1 MLINKKGM
9 AMPLVLMTLLVLSIL
24 GVSLLQYSVAD
35 NKQVA
40 MDKQQM
46 QAFYLAR
53 SGADA
58 VAQHILDNPGQAASL
73 INAGKSSPVY
83 LGEGSF
89 EVLVYGDPGSEILI
103 EATGTVNGVSQKATL
118 SVVRHNLFDVAL
130 AANDI
135 DIHGNAARI
144 YGNVVYKNRI
154 SVGPAV
160 IPSDWTATRNPDLFF
175 PPAIIPADS
184 GLSLIPVDGL
194 MEFSGRQKQTRN
206 ITVDS
211 RGTLISMNNKNH
223 ELNVHLGSSTHEDR
237 ILKVGTFR
245 LNGGDLT
252 LHGKG
257 RLLLFVNNFEGG
269 GNFKIAP
276 GADATIVVFVK
287 AGGSFNMNGT
297 PEFMGAIYAPEAP
310 VNLQGNVSFTGSIIA
325 DTITGG
331 GNVTVTYR
339 SLDTSE
345 LPILLFRRGRWR

>member
-1 MLINKKGM
+1 
-9 AMPLVLMTLLVLSIL
+9 MPLVLMTLLVLSIL

-130 AANDI
+130 AANNI
-135 DIHGNAARI
+135 DIHGGAANI
-144 YGNVVYKNRI
+144 YGNVMYKNTI
-154 SVGPAV
+154 SVASGV
-160 IPSDWTATRNPDLFF
+160 IPNPWRATQNQDLFF
-175 PPAIIPADS
+175 PPATFPSDS
-184 GLSLIPVDGL
+184 GLSLIPVDGS
-194 MEFSGRQKQTRN
+194 MVFSGKQTEA
-206 ITVDS
+206 IIVDS

-245 LNGGDLT
+245 LNGGNLT

-257 RLLLFVNNFEGG
+257 RLLLFVNNFKGG
-269 GNFKIAP
+269 GNFRIAP

-297 PEFMGAIYAPEAP
+297 PKFMGAIYAPEAS
-310 VNLQGNVSFTGSIIA
+310 VDLRGNVSYTGSIVA
-325 DTITGG
+325 NTITGA
-331 GNVTVTYR
+331 GNVTVTY
-339 SLDTSE
+339 SPINTSN
-345 LPILLFRRGRWR
+345 LPIPLYSRGVWR